1 MPFGSPGLIGV
12 ASQQQAA
19 AIVRRDLPGAARG
32 AIALSLSDLALLAGC
47 AAIAVPTLLRV
58 AQQGW
63 STEQGAHGP
72 IVFVSGLWL
81 LWRAW
86 PRAAPLARRGQGWL
100 VALLIA
106 VLLPA
111 WYLGRITAMIQL
123 EGFLAYGLV
132 LAAAYARIG
141 GAALRQMLFPLFYL
155 GFVFPFPDTV
165 VDTLTLPMKI
175 GISHFSAWFLA
186 LFGYPIGGQGVMLQ
200 IGQYQLLVAAACAGL
215 NSIVSLGALSLLYIH
230 LRYGDRLGYALL
242 FAALIIPIAMLA
254 NFVRVLILLL
264 LTYHFGEHAA
274 QGYMHT
280 FAGLVMFAV
289 ALAALGVIDLM
300 VQRFDR
306 RRPVALADAPA

>member
-1 MPFGSPGLIGV
+1 MV
-12 ASQQQAA
+12 SQPQTVAA
-19 AIVRRDLPGAARG
+19 ADPGTPRRPVSALPVARLAG
-32 AIALSLSDLALLAGC
+32 SDLVLLAGC
-47 AAIAVPTLLRV
+47 AAIAVPTLVRV

-86 PRAAPLARRGQGWL
+86 PRAAPLATRGQGWL
-100 VALLIA
+100 VALLVA

-111 WYLGRITAMIQL
+111 WYLSRITAMIQL

-132 LAAAYARIG
+132 LCAAYARLG
-141 GAALRQMLFPLFYL
+141 AAALRQMLFPLFYL
-155 GFVFPFPDTV
+155 TFAFPFPSTV
-165 VDTLTLPMKI
+165 VDALTLPMKI
-175 GISHFSAWFLA
+175 DISHFSAWFLA
-186 LFGYPIGGQGVMLQ
+186 LFGYPVGGQGVMLQ

-215 NSIVSLGALSLLYIH
+215 NSIVSLSALSLLYIH
-230 LRYGDRLGYALL
+230 LRYGDRLAYALL
-242 FAALIIPIAMLA
+242 FAILIIPIAMLA

-264 LTYHFGEHAA
+264 LTYHFGESAA

-289 ALAALGVIDLM
+289 ALVALGLADLLL
-300 VQRFDR
+300 QRFDR
-306 RRPVALADAPA
+306 RATALRPVPA